1 MVCSLMLTNSV
12 KRFEMPLFR
21 PYALYLN
28 FQMLEKIRKPFKSIC
43 ISTNPEEVH
52 FLNLEI
58 IITLIVAIPG
68 ELGEINMIQTT
79 ENKKFL

>member
-1 MVCSLMLTNSV
+1 MYKQYFIFIIFVIV
-12 KRFEMPLFR
+12 
-21 PYALYLN
+21 A
-28 FQMLEKIRKPFKSIC
+28 
-43 ISTNPEEVH
+43 

-58 IITLIVAIPG
+58 IIALIVAIPG